1 MNSYRLYLLNRQERV
16 DQALVRE
23 HPNDEAA
30 VQGAIVLQ
38 PGHHAVEIWEGAR
51 LVGRLGGEF
60 SLQS

>member
-1 MNSYRLYLLNRQERV
+1 MNSYRLYLLNRQERI

-30 VQGAIVLQ
+30 LKGAVVLQ
-38 PGHHAVEIWEGAR
+38 DGHHAVEIWEGAR